1 MHYEMLVED
10 LKQIEEG
17 HVPLPNYRNVPSK
30 GYNYMEE
37 ERRNISVP
45 KNTPTTTTRPHSI
58 PHSKSLIFFH
68 HPSDLFT
75 AACKLC
81 LRHRQRTPPSPP
93 HLFSLQDFGFG
104 SAYEAMTNPSPGT
117 SLLIVT
123 SVPLL
128 GRHLL
133 SPGPCFHL
141 CSTARAVELLPFV
154 LQVLSFSAKF
164 LDEAMKVFKARIMEL
179 ALFNCLLR
187 TIVF

>member
-37 ERRNISVP
+37 ERSPVR
-45 KNTPTTTTRPHSI
+45 HSARLALSRRTL
-58 PHSKSLIFFH
+58 PRL
-68 HPSDLFT
+68 
-75 AACKLC
+75 AACTLD
-81 LRHRQRTPPSPP
+81 LPEQIAI
-93 HLFSLQDFGFG
+93 LGSLALGVVSEGANTMDVDFGFG